1 MIATAPGWLDR
12 PVHTTR
18 VVDLMLYNLVPAEI
32 RESQE
37 FQSALIRLSI
47 WALMVAV
54 LGTAHLFG
62 DYGFTWNQYFALFAV
77 HLVWYAGI
85 LYSTVRRPQLWR
97 ARTYMSIL
105 ADLSG
110 TTLIIYLTGNATGPF
125 YLLYAVSFLS
135 QGMRYGRTNLLLASV
150 CSLVAYT
157 VVAAMLGH
165 WQTQTLE
172 VLFVALVLVVLPAYE
187 YTLLRKLQTAKQA
200 AETANR
206 ARGDF
211 LANMTHELRT
221 PLSGVIGMAGLLKR
235 TELDN
240 EQREYLDSINASAN
254 VLQALIGDILD
265 LSKIDAGKLE
275 LKPAPFVVRE
285 SLNETC
291 WALSSQALDKG
302 VELICRVAPDVPE
315 RVLGDELRFR
325 QILFNLI
332 GNAAKFTEEGHICVH
347 ARVQPA
353 DEEIAVSHLEIL
365 IRDTGIGIPADRV
378 EKVFDSFWQ
387 ADPSS
392 TRRYG
397 GTGLGT
403 AIARDLTRL
412 MGGVIGVRSEEGHGS
427 VFWVKLPLLIEEAL
441 APPLPPNV
449 LRGAHALVFEQNEES
464 AAAIVEVC
472 EAAGM
477 QAQVVSNIDQLGALE
492 SQPGSDGRRVVLV
505 VDAPRG
511 LDLERIGNLVR
522 RLLGKGTPIVYMHY
536 PRRSPIISDAAAR
549 RAFKPVNAAQLWAAM
564 AGIIAPGETKA
575 VEIAEAAPPLPATS
589 EAVTAG
595 RLLVAEDDTVNA
607 RLIASLLRRTGC
619 DVTLVRDGAAAL
631 QAASSQEF
639 DLAFI
644 DLRMP
649 VLDGI
654 DFTRAFRAQEKAGRH
669 LPIIA
674 ITANAAEETRA
685 QCLRAG
691 MDEFVIKPIDPAI
704 IEELIQRYGVACN
717 QTADAG

>member
-1 MIATAPGWLDR
+1 
-12 PVHTTR
+12 
-18 VVDLMLYNLVPAEI
+18 MLKTLLPPEI
-32 RESQE
+32 RDSQE

-47 WALMVAV
+47 WALMVVV
-54 LGTAHLFG
+54 LGVAHLFG

-97 ARTYMSIL
+97 ARTYMSIF

-135 QGMRYGRTNLLLASV
+135 QGMRYGKTNLLLASV

-187 YTLLRKLQTAKQA
+187 YTLMRKLQTAKQA

-211 LANMTHELRT
+211 LATMTHELRT

-235 TELDN
+235 TELDD
-240 EQREYLDSINASAN
+240 EQREYLDSINTSAN

-265 LSKIDAGKLE
+265 LSKIDAGKLQ

-332 GNAAKFTEEGHICVH
+332 GNATKFTEEGHICVH
-347 ARVQPA
+347 VRMQPA
-353 DEEIAVSHLEIL
+353 DQDIATAHLQIL
-365 IRDTGIGIPADRV
+365 ISDTGIGIPADRV
-378 EKVFDSFWQ
+378 DHVFESFWQ

-403 AIARDLTRL
+403 AIARDLARL
-412 MGGVIGVRSEEGHGS
+412 MGGSIGVLSEAGRGS
-427 VFWVKLPLLIEEAL
+427 QFWVKLPLLIDEAL
-441 APPLPPNV
+441 DPPEPPKM
-449 LRGAHALVFEQNEES
+449 LRGAHALVFEQNEQS

-477 QAQVVSNIDQLGALE
+477 QAVVVSNIDQLGAL
-492 SQPGSDGRRVVLV
+492 DGAPAGEGHRVVLV

-511 LDLERIGNLVR
+511 LDLDRIGNLVHK
-522 RLLGKGTPIVYMHY
+522 LLGEDVPIVYLHY
-536 PRRSPIISDAAAR
+536 PRRSPTIADKGAR
-549 RAFKPVNAAQLWAAM
+549 RAFKPVNAAQLWSAM
-564 AGIIAPGETKA
+564 ASVISPNGQGAAERPSGPADAPELTM
-575 VEIAEAAPPLPATS
+575 S
-589 EAVTAG
+589 G
-595 RLLVAEDDTVNA
+595 RLLVAEDDEVNA
-607 RLIASLLRRTGC
+607 RLIGSLLRHTGC
-619 DVTLVRDGAAAL
+619 EVTLVRDGGAAL
-631 QAASSQEF
+631 QAAISQVF

-649 VLDGI
+649 VMDGI
-654 DFTRAFRAQEKAGRH
+654 DFTRAFRAQEKAGTH

-674 ITANAAEETRA
+674 ITANAAEEARA
-685 QCLRAG
+685 ECLRAG
-691 MDEFVIKPIDPAI
+691 MDEFVTKPIDPAI
-704 IEELIQRYGVACN
+704 IQELIQRYGVACDR
-717 QTADAG
+717 A